1 MTHKPPELHTNPQDD
16 TQTPRMTHNGRK
28 EKAGDSSSGPRST
41 AIEIEE
47 QTAVKVQVVN
57 SSVATTLPDKIVP
70 DDSCRN
76 DPRWVAAV
84 VKS

>member
-1 MTHKPPELHTNPQDD
+1 
-16 TQTPRMTHNGRK
+16 MTHNGRK

-76 DPRWVAAV
+76 DPRWVAV
-84 VKS
+84 